1 MLGEW
6 DGSQPAVD
14 VFNSIAEPIGWWAE
28 HFGHLPALSEGERV
42 LSYTDLDRSAR
53 DVADG
58 LVERGLRPGD
68 RLLVVGENG
77 FTMALGVLAAA
88 HVGAWAIPLNA
99 RLSAGEVDAI
109 RDHARPRLGL
119 YAASVS
125 KDAVAHGV
133 RHGAPATVDRGEPA
147 IAFAGAT
154 IAAFEDA
161 DPPTDE
167 REDVPADRV
176 AVMIYTSGTTGMPKG
191 VMLTHRNLLFIGARS
206 GASRRVVPGDR
217 IYGVLPISH
226 VFGLASVYLGN
237 MYMGGHVDLIARFSA
252 EHALAA
258 IETGSISLFNGVPQM
273 YARVLECTTIRGQAL
288 DPGRIRYLSSGGAP
302 LDLGLKKRVEAAF
315 GVPLHNGYGMTET
328 APTISVTDIDRPR
341 DDETVGEVFPDVIV
355 RIVDADGA
363 EVPIETI
370 GEIQVA
376 GPLVMK
382 GYYKAPEET
391 AAVRD
396 GAWFRTGDLGR
407 MTSDGLLYVVGRK
420 KELIIRSG
428 FNVYPPEVEAAVLLH
443 PDVSLCAVV
452 GRPAKDGN
460 EEVVAFVQPV
470 QGRAIDAEVLS
481 AFVADKLS
489 PYKRPGRW
497 EFRGTLPATAAGKIL
512 KHLLGD

>member
-1 MLGEW
+1 MTAAWNGE
-6 DGSQPAVD
+6 QPGLD
-14 VFNSIAEPIGWWAE
+14 IFTSIDQPVGWWAE
-28 HFGHLPALSEGERV
+28 RFGDLPALTEGDRT
-42 LSYTDLDRSAR
+42 LSYGELDREARALSACLR
-53 DVADG
+53 A
-58 LVERGLRPGD
+58 RGARPGD
-68 RLLVVGENG
+68 RILIVGENG
-77 FTMALGVLAAA
+77 FAMAVGVLAAA
-88 HVGAWAIPLNA
+88 CIGAWAIPLNA

-109 RDHARPRLGL
+109 RDHAGPRLGL
-119 YAASVS
+119 YSASIS
-125 KDAVAHGV
+125 ADAKLHGE
-133 RHGAPATVDRGEPA
+133 RHGTLGDLGDDAPLLGRIGASLAE
-147 IAFAGAT
+147 FA
-154 IAAFEDA
+154 DA
-161 DPPTDE
+161 DPPVDE
-167 REDVPADRV
+167 TAEDPLDRV

-252 EHALAA
+252 ERAIES
-258 IETGSISLFNGVPQM
+258 IETGAISLFNGVPQM
-273 YARVLECTTIRGQAL
+273 YARILELTTIRGRPL

-302 LDLGLKKRVEAAF
+302 LDLGLKNRVEAAF

-328 APTISVTDIDRPR
+328 APTIAVTDIDRPR
-341 DDETVGEVFPDVIV
+341 DDETVGEVFPDVQV
-355 RIVDADGA
+355 RIVDDGGRSVA
-363 EVPIETI
+363 AGEV

-382 GYYKAPEET
+382 GYYRAPDET
-391 AAVRD
+391 MAVRD
-396 GAWFRTGDLGR
+396 GDWFRTGDLGR
-407 MTSDGLLYVVGRK
+407 LTEDGLLYVVGRK

-443 PDVSLCAVV
+443 PDVALCAVV

-460 EEVVAFVQPV
+460 EDVVAFVQPI
-470 QGRAIDAEVLS
+470 QGREPSVEDLS

-497 EFRGTLPATAAGKIL
+497 EFRSALPATAAGKIL
-512 KHLLGD
+512 KHRLED